1 MSKISI
7 SIIIAFEIL
16 LSACAPAYLKSGEP
30 MISGGAGGHPSAEN
44 EYDTPP
50 RLIEGNA
57 PIHDRRRAEGRATI
71 RFTIAE
77 DGSTKDFEVLS
88 ADDDYYANHAIAA
101 LKLWRYQP
109 ATKGGK
115 PISLTA
121 RQTFNYVYTK

>member
-1 MSKISI
+1 
-7 SIIIAFEIL
+7 
-16 LSACAPAYLKSGEP
+16 